1 MKHARFRPGDLV
13 INAGRLA
20 GYGYVWRVVR
30 YLQHPEQLLEV
41 VNIRPLH
48 GKPER
53 HDSHIGGTFQRL
65 ASELQP
71 LPPRGAPIQIGLI

>member
-1 MKHARFRPGDLV
+1 MV

-20 GYGYVWRVVR
+20 GYGYVWRVVGYIPHR
-30 YLQHPEQLLEV
+30 EPLLEV
-41 VNIRPLH
+41 VNIGPLI

-71 LPPRGAPIQIGLI
+71 LPPNGAPIQMGLM